1 MTNLLKHHIKEVVN
15 QDFLLKYQGKTPNIL
30 PIIKKV
36 TLSGQFPSKT
46 KEEIVTLFEIL
57 TFHKPVVTQSRR
69 NILSLGLRKG
79 HLVGIKLV
87 LRKKAC
93 LDFLM
98 FFLFNVLPESKN
110 FQGFKQSSKT
120 FHWEIKDISS
130 LNEISPIY
138 MYVSNLSRL
147 DIAIDGNNLNSMF
160 FEACRFPRKI

>member
-79 HLVGIKLV
+79 NLVGIKLV